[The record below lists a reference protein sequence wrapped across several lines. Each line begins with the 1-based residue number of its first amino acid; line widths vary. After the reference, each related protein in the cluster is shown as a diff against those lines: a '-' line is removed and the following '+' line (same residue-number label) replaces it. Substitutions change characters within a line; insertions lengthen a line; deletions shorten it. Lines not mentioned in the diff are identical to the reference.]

1 MVIARQGICVNT
13 ASCPI
18 SKANE
23 IITVPRESSFH
34 CPVCGQELR
43 EVKIK
48 APSKPKRVLLGAAAT
63 ALILLVLAFAFVKN
77 RMALPLIGALPWSGA
92 SPTILRLAGSNTIGD
107 SLGPA
112 LAAAFLKDQ
121 GATAVRILPGSQP
134 DEKTVQGILPGDR
147 FVSSITIAAHGSAT
161 AFQGLAANRCDIG
174 AASRRINPAEAAK
187 LASMGNFYSAGSEHI
202 LGLDGIAVI
211 VNSAN
216 PVTELSVDQLRRI
229 FAGKMTNWSEA
240 GPSHGGIDIYARN
253 DNSGTYDTF
262 KSLIL
267 SGLPLTSSAQRFEDS
282 NALSA
287 AVSADPNGIG
297 FIGLPFVHNARA
309 LAVSEQGTGALL
321 PTKLTVATEDYA
333 LARRLY
339 LYTPAN
345 PRNKYTRMFV
355 AFALSKQGQDV
366 VGANGFVAQ
375 TAVPESQAV
384 FANAPIDYRQLTQNA
399 ERLPLDFR
407 FQFGESVQDNKALVD
422 MDRVVSMI
430 ADQKIAGS
438 KLMLF
443 GFADN
448 IGTPA
453 ANQALSLDRARVI
466 EGQFVQR
473 GIKPAV
479 VRGFGSSLPVA
490 SNESANGREKNR
502 RVEIWIQK

>member
-1 MVIARQGICVNT
+1 MVIARQGRCVNT
-13 ASCPI
+13 VSCPI
-18 SKANE
+18 SQTNE
-23 IITVPRESSFH
+23 IITVPQESSFN
-34 CPVCGQELR
+34 CPVCGHELK

-48 APSKPKRVLLGAAAT
+48 ASSKPRRVLLGGAAA
-63 ALILLVLAFAFVKN
+63 AVILLVLVFAFVENK
-77 RMALPLIGALPWSGA
+77 AVLQLFGALPWNGA
-92 SPTILRLAGSNTIGD
+92 NHTILRLAGSNTIGD
-107 SLGPA
+107 SLGPS
-112 LAAAFLKDQ
+112 LAEAFLKDQ
-121 GATAVRILPGSQP
+121 GATAVRTLPGSKP
-134 DEKTVQGILPGDR
+134 DEKIVQGVLPGD
-147 FVSSITIAAHGSAT
+147 FFASSVTIAAHGSAT
-161 AFQGLAANRCDIG
+161 AFQGLVANSCDIG
-174 AASRRINPAEAAK
+174 AASRRINPAEATR
-187 LASMGNFYSAGSEHI
+187 LASMGDFYSAGSEHI

-211 VNSAN
+211 VNSSN
-216 PVTELSVDQLRRI
+216 LNTELSVDQLRRI
-229 FAGKMTNWSEA
+229 FAGKITDWSQV
-240 GPSHGGIDIYARN
+240 GPSHGAINIYARN

-267 SGLPLTSSAQRFEDS
+267 TGLPLAASARRFEDS

-287 AVSADPNGIG
+287 AVSADLGGIG

-309 LAVSEQGTGALL
+309 LAVSEQGTGALM

-339 LYTPAN
+339 LYTPQN
-345 PRNKYTRMFV
+345 PRNKYTRLFV

-375 TAVPESQAV
+375 TAVPESQTVTAD
-384 FANAPIDYRQLTQNA
+384 APIDYRQLTQSA
-399 ERLPLDFR
+399 ERLPLNFR
-407 FQFGESVQDNKALVD
+407 FQFGVSVQDNKAQVD

-430 ADQKIAGS
+430 ADQKIAGN

-443 GFADN
+443 GFSDN
-448 IGTPA
+448 VGTPET
-453 ANQALSLDRARVI
+453 NQVLSQDRARVI
-466 EGQFVQR
+466 EDQFIQR